1 MRSMKKILSLLVTVF
16 FVLNTSNY
24 AIAQDAR
31 PNAPEITFESAVYD
45 YGTISKNAN
54 GEGTFHFTNTGKE
67 PLILTDVRSSC
78 GCTVPEWPNAPI
90 MPGQKG
96 SLKVKYD
103 TNRIGQINK
112 SVTVLSN
119 AKNSSVVLRLKG
131 NIVEGANE
139 TVPTKKLGDGSPI
152 AK

>member
-1 MRSMKKILSLLVTVF
+1 MKKTLNLLVVIL
-16 FVLNTSNY
+16 FVLSTSSY
-24 AIAQDAR
+24 IIAQDAR
-31 PNAPEITFESAVYD
+31 PNAPEITFESTIYD

-54 GEGTFHFTNTGKE
+54 GEGIFYFTNTGKE

-119 AKNSSVVLRLKG
+119 AKNAAVVLRLKG
-131 NIVEGANE
+131 NIIEGANE

-152 AK
+152 VK